1 MNSTVFLDAADLA
14 DLETFGVLSFPLGD
28 QQFELHTRPRPDAP
42 PTAIRITPEHLEA
55 LRTSGEV
62 AFRRPWG
69 RLVVSMAL
77 PAQQQPA
84 AATIA
89 VMQEAPI
96 RDAGLPATY
105 AVLAATYEELP
116 TVVDRLLDMA
126 AAQ

>member
-1 MNSTVFLDAADLA
+1 MNRS
-14 DLETFGVLSFPLGD
+14 LEENLNVLRVIGCD
-28 QQFELHTRPRPDAP
+28 DIVA
-42 PTAIRITPEHLEA
+42 RIA
-55 LRTSGEV
+55 
-62 AFRRPWG
+62 
-69 RLVVSMAL
+69 AL
-77 PAQQQPA
+77 PEQQQPA

-116 TVVDRLLDMA
+116 TVVDRLLGMA